1 MFVPLVVLR
10 GRWEL
15 NALMFAAG
23 AIAYVFVLTR
33 ARVVS
38 AGDLAELRRA
48 LGGSASAPAP
58 GA

>member
-1 MFVPLVVLR
+1 
-10 GRWEL
+10 
-15 NALMFAAG
+15 MFAAG

-38 AGDLAELRRA
+38 AGDFVELRRA